1 MSLPTTLESVRKP
14 TRSKTPPGPRGHW
27 LWGNTAPFQADRLG
41 FMRDAAR
48 DYGGVVN
55 LRFAYRKV
63 WLVTEPSVIESVLVT
78 QVRQF
83 RKHFGLRLNPIVLGN
98 GLLTSEGDF
107 WLRQRRLAQPAFQR
121 PQIALYAPMFADHTA
136 RMLDRWQ
143 AGESLDVLP
152 EMMAL
157 TLGIASKT
165 LFGADGDDH
174 AERVRSAL
182 QVVQE
187 EFVLRLMRFL
197 QPPMWI
203 PTAGNRRLKQA
214 AHDLDSIIYGFIRQ
228 RRASGEQR
236 DDLLSRLLHARDE
249 GDKTGMTDKQLR
261 DECLTIFLA
270 GQETTALALSW
281 TWYLLGQ
288 HPEVAARVY
297 AEVDSVLAGRTP
309 TMDDLPRLPET
320 EHVLLESMRLYPPA
334 FVVGREA
341 LTDIDIAGYRCSRG
355 TTILM
360 PETVVHRD
368 PRFFE
373 NPDDFR
379 PERWRDNFEKRLPNC
394 AYFPFGAGPRACI
407 GQLFAM
413 VEMTMVLA
421 MIAQRFQFTLKPGQT
436 VTAGVQFTLR
446 PKPGVPT
453 VITPR
458 L

>member
-1 MSLPTTLESVRKP
+1 MSSPTTLKNAQKSA
-14 TRSKTPPGPRGHW
+14 RSRTPPGPRGHW

-41 FMRDAAR
+41 FMRDVAR

-63 WLVTEPSVIESVLVT
+63 WLVTEPEGIESVLVT
-78 QVRQF
+78 HARQF

-121 PQIALYAPMFADHTA
+121 PQVALYASSFVDHTA
-136 RMLDRWQ
+136 RMLDRWRP
-143 AGESLDVLP
+143 GESRDVLP

-165 LFGADGDDH
+165 LFGADADDH
-174 AERVRSAL
+174 AEQVRSAL

-187 EFVLRLMRFL
+187 EFVRRLMRFL

-203 PTAGNRRLKQA
+203 PTAGNRLLKQA
-214 AHDLDSIIYGFIRQ
+214 AHDLDSIIYDFIRQ
-228 RRASGEQR
+228 RRASGEHR
-236 DDLLSRLLHARDE
+236 DDLLSRLLYARDA

-281 TWYLLGQ
+281 TWYLLAQ

-334 FVVGREA
+334 FIVGREA
-341 LTDIDIAGYRCSRG
+341 LVDIEIAGYRCARG

-373 NPDDFR
+373 HPDDFR
-379 PERWRDNFEKRLPNC
+379 PERWRDSFEKRLPNC
-394 AYFPFGAGPRACI
+394 AYFPFGAGPRICI

-421 MIAQRFQFTLKPGQT
+421 MIAQRFQFTLKPGQS
-436 VTAGVQFTLR
+436 VTPGVQFTLR
-446 PKPGVPT
+446 PNPGVPT
-453 VITPR
+453 ILTPR
-458 L
+458 

>member
-1 MSLPTTLESVRKP
+1 MSSITTPETARKP
-14 TRSKTPPGPRGHW
+14 ARSGTPPGPRGHW

-41 FMRDAAR
+41 FMRDVAR

-78 QVRQF
+78 HARQF

-121 PQIALYAPMFADHTA
+121 PQIALYAASFVDHTA
-136 RMLDRWQ
+136 RMLERWQ
-143 AGESLDVLP
+143 VGESRDVLP

-165 LFGADGDDH
+165 LFGADADDH

-187 EFVLRLMRFL
+187 EFVRRLMRFV
-197 QPPMWI
+197 QPPMWF

-214 AHDLDSIIYGFIRQ
+214 AHDLDSIIYDFIRQ
-228 RRASGEQR
+228 RRASGEHR
-236 DDLLSRLLHARDE
+236 DDLLSRLLYARDD
-249 GDKTGMTDKQLR
+249 GDKSGMTDKQLR

-297 AEVDSVLAGRTP
+297 AEVDSVLASRTP
-309 TMDDLPRLPET
+309 TMDDLPRLSET

-334 FVVGREA
+334 FIVGREA
-341 LTDIDIAGYRCSRG
+341 L
-355 TTILM
+355 
-360 PETVVHRD
+360 
-368 PRFFE
+368 
-373 NPDDFR
+373 
-379 PERWRDNFEKRLPNC
+379 
-394 AYFPFGAGPRACI
+394 
-407 GQLFAM
+407 
-413 VEMTMVLA
+413 
-421 MIAQRFQFTLKPGQT
+421 
-436 VTAGVQFTLR
+436 
-446 PKPGVPT
+446 
-453 VITPR
+453 
-458 L
+458 